1 MNFTGKMMRVSLKNR
16 MNSDEALDIVY
27 ETSGTI
33 KAGKSKA
40 PAAKKKSKNKTFKRK
55 IIKKNQRSK

>member
-1 MNFTGKMMRVSLKNR
+1 MNFTGRLMRVSLKNR

-27 ETSGTI
+27 ETSGTT
-33 KAGKSKA
+33 KAKKSKA
-40 PAAKKKSKNKTFKRK
+40 PAAKKKSKNKIIKSK